1 MVKIVSA
8 FENRDVAEMKFSS
21 FFFLLFCYRYPSNWR
36 LQIQYANPRDS
47 GLYKCQVSTH
57 PPLVKTINVIV
68 TGKWFF

>member
-1 MVKIVSA
+1 MIKIVNA

-21 FFFLLFCYRYPSNWR
+21 FFFYRYPSNWR